1 MKLFFIFALQV
12 IVIVFQKNAFS
23 VIIHQK
29 YVVISYKESVCL
41 PFYSDTTQWKFRL
54 CREPTLKE
62 TIDYVI
68 SLYTADRFW
77 KLTPVHLEW
86 MSLLYQALW
95 LFLHYDQNIQSDD
108 FILGNRPIGISKILT
123 MVYQNSHYLYVLSNH
138 HYAVLCT
145 CMNILQSVKSV
156 KYCSVLFYSFLF
168 FFNKEQQ
175 QHPFDIV

>member
-1 MKLFFIFALQV
+1 M
-12 IVIVFQKNAFS
+12 
-23 VIIHQK
+23 
-29 YVVISYKESVCL
+29 
-41 PFYSDTTQWKFRL
+41 
-54 CREPTLKE
+54 
-62 TIDYVI
+62 
-68 SLYTADRFW
+68 
-77 KLTPVHLEW
+77 HLEW

-156 KYCSVLFYSFLF
+156 KYCSVLFSSFLF
-168 FFNKEQQ
+168 FFSIKNNNNIHLTLFNTILDATTILFLSLTRTEENRADHHFVNSVCYTVTFMSEQ
-175 QHPFDIV
+175 FRYVVFCFCLCCFSAKRSIFCLMKLRWY